1 MSDEPKGPK
10 NNVVDFSKASK
21 GKGSG
26 SGSDGSSSSGRNLY
40 YAVQAVVAL
49 EEGERLIRLKYMT
62 ETGYLDILGI
72 MNQVQLHNKRRF
84 QIVGAIAAVGVVLS
98 LTGVLLTVIALW

>member
-26 SGSDGSSSSGRNLY
+26 GGSDGSGSGRNLY